1 MRMRLPSAAARPAIA
16 LLAAALTVA
25 GCWHGASDPASSR
38 QPEGS
43 RQVALGRHAGAAV
56 AALRSGLSRKAV
68 TGRSYYLSLGD
79 SLSQGVQPAPTGVDV
94 ATSRGYPDQLVAR
107 LRGELPHLRLVKL
120 GCSGETTA
128 TMIHGGVCPY
138 PAGSQLDQAISFLRS
153 HRGRTAIV
161 TIDIGANDPNSCV
174 LGGGASTILPC
185 VFSRIPGMARN
196 LSAIMAK
203 LRSAAGPRVLIVG
216 MTYYVPE
223 LGLWRTG
230 QTGRQLAV
238 LTGAVAAGANQMLA
252 AGYHRYGAR
261 VANVFRAFRTSDFG
275 ALAKRNAGRA
285 GRSGQGRGAGGKAL
299 SAGARSVPPN
309 VAAICALTW
318 MCAQAPRG
326 PNEHAN
332 DAGYRV
338 IARAFWRAIAH
349 TH

>member
-1 MRMRLPSAAARPAIA
+1 MRLPSAAARPAIA

-223 LGLWRTG
+223 LGLWRAG
-230 QTGRQLAV
+230 RTGRQLAI

-252 AGYHRYGAR
+252 TRYHRYGAR
-261 VANVFRAFRTSDFG
+261 VANVFSSFRSSDFG
-275 ALAKRNAGRA
+275 AQAKKA
-285 GRSGQGRGAGGKAL
+285 GQGGAAGQAL
-299 SAGARSVPPN
+299 RAQSGSASPLPPN
-309 VAAICALTW
+309 VAAICSLTW
-318 MCAQAPRG
+318 MCANAPRG

-332 DAGYRV
+332 DDGYRV
-338 IARAFWRAIAH
+338 IARAFWRAI
-349 TH
+349 TS